1 MLNFTIQINGRLLV
15 LGFYIIFGAYL
26 SSKLLCS
33 SKIIL
38 GLQICQIKKLQF
50 RELIINCIKYQ

>member
-33 SKIIL
+33 NKIIL
-38 GLQICQIKKLQF
+38 GLQICQIKKCNF
-50 RELIINCIKYQ
+50 AN